1 MKSKKTIIQLTL
13 ITVGLS
19 LFFLTYFLYPTSIRI
34 SDKEI
39 IQDDAN
45 IKIEGIEKAEEDK
58 EYTAFQNIEYNGFFN
73 INKPFIIKSEK
84 AYILN
89 VEPDIIYMNKM
100 HVILNLGDN
109 KIVNITSDNG
119 IYNKITYDCFFEN
132 NVNASDEST
141 HIKAQNLDLIS
152 SSNTAEIYNNVFLN
166 NEAGSLIADKINY
179 NFETKKFAISMFS
192 EKSVK
197 VKLVE

>member
-1 MKSKKTIIQLTL
+1 VKSKKKIIQLTL

-34 SDKEI
+34 NNKQT
-39 IQDDAN
+39 IQSDAN
-45 IKIEGIEKAEEDK
+45 IKIEGIEKVDEK
-58 EYTAFQNIEYNGFFN
+58 EQYTTFQNIEYNGFFN
-73 INKPFIIKSEK
+73 IDKPFIIQSEK

-89 VEPDIIYMNKM
+89 EEPDIIYMNKM
-100 HVILNLGDN
+100 HVILNLGNN

-132 NVNASDEST
+132 NVKASDEST
-141 HIKAQNLDLIS
+141 HIKAENLDLIS
-152 SSNTAEIYNNVFLN
+152 SSNAAEIYNNVFLS
-166 NEAGSLIADKINY
+166 NEAGTLVADKINY

-192 EKSVK
+192 EKPVK

>member
-1 MKSKKTIIQLTL
+1 VKSKKKIIQLTL

-34 SDKEI
+34 NDEQT
-39 IQDDAN
+39 IQSDAN
-45 IKIEGIEKAEEDK
+45 IKIEGIEKVDK
-58 EYTAFQNIEYNGFFN
+58 KEQYTAFQNIEYNGFFN
-73 INKPFIIKSEK
+73 IDKPFIIKSEK

-89 VEPDIIYMNKM
+89 EEPDIIYMNKM

-141 HIKAQNLDLIS
+141 HIKAENLDLIS
-152 SSNTAEIYNNVFLN
+152 SSNAAEVYNNVFLN
-166 NEAGSLIADKINY
+166 NEAGSLAADKINY

-192 EKSVK
+192 EKLVK
-197 VKLVE
+197 VKLAE